1 MDELFDPCELSTI
14 IAHCLI
20 ERMITLTELLN
31 CRQTVT
37 LIKILET
44 ELHRAKIQQYCIVM
58 IKKFGYN
65 ITIDKDTILN
75 LNQCLLAIQEKLY
88 LDNIVTEPTED
99 QLDTI
104 NDLINRSNICFQTTI
119 NLNQSKNINIFTLK
133 SQINEQ
139 YNQMTVIDTKNTP
152 SNLKDE
158 HILHYITVTLN
169 LQRCCWR
176 HQNIVLNQCTQNGS
190 VTIGI
195 EYQMQLQRKISSGM
209 RTLQQLQNINTQIKV
224 TSAKGI
230 RNKYFN
236 EQQKVQLP
244 MQLSVVT
251 KKFRRTYYQPISS
264 KIYPNPPSTD
274 EITSYTDIQFPI
286 QYQFSKYFQQ
296 SSLQQIPSI
305 RNHSIDY
312 TTLKILEYPLFIK
325 KNKDQKLLIK
335 NQNKSYSDIFET
347 LSEKSEVSKISK
359 AGTQHTHNN
368 TNGEQLVQNHIP
380 LDVQSLTSTEYFNY
394 TVMHWSQSQ
403 SAPLTEIYLLTNI
416 NLIKSATQQAIELQ
430 RKQVTAQQHLLHQW
444 VDTVLKIAAKQKIQ
458 DVYAPILSSCGRY
471 TQYLNTI
478 TGEITKIH
486 PEIVQV
492 QKLISQ
498 QYYELEARVKI
509 KSDSPV
515 LMVLHQLQ
523 SLVNERLFFDQ
534 SNSINKILFRRKT
547 NVLNQQFEDISQ
559 SIHQYIKW

>member
-14 IAHCLI
+14 VAHSLI
-20 ERMITLTELLN
+20 ERMIALIELLN
-31 CRQTVT
+31 SRQTVT
-37 LIKILET
+37 LIKTLET
-44 ELHRAKIQQYCIVM
+44 ELHRAKIQQYCMAM

-65 ITIDKDTILN
+65 VTIDKDTILN

-88 LDNIVTEPTED
+88 LDNIVTKPTED

-119 NLNQSKNINIFTLK
+119 NLNQSKNVNIFSLK
-133 SQINEQ
+133 SQINELYSQ
-139 YNQMTVIDTKNTP
+139 FKINDAKILH
-152 SNLKDE
+152 LKDE
-158 HILHYITVTLN
+158 HVLQYISVTLN

-176 HQNIVLNQCTQNGS
+176 HQNIILNQQTQNGS

-209 RTLQQLQNINTQIKV
+209 RTLLQLLNINTQTKV
-224 TSAKGI
+224 TTAKGI

-236 EQQKVQLP
+236 DQQKVQLP
-244 MQLSVVT
+244 IQLSMVT

-325 KNKDQKLLIK
+325 KNKDQKLLVK

-359 AGTQHTHNN
+359 AGTQHTNNN
-368 TNGEQLVQNHIP
+368 TNCEQLVQNHIP

-394 TVMHWSQSQ
+394 TVLHWSQSQ

-416 NLIKSATQQAIELQ
+416 NLIKTATQQAIELQ

-458 DVYAPILSSCGRY
+458 DLYAPILSSCGRY

-515 LMVLHQLQ
+515 LIVLQQLQ
-523 SLVNERLFFDQ
+523 LLVNERIFYDQ
-534 SNSINKILFRRKT
+534 HNSINKILFRRKMNT
-547 NVLNQQFEDISQ
+547 LNEKFEEISQ
-559 SIHQYIKW
+559 SIHQYILW